1 MKMKRGRDSQKSGL
15 ANPLPGPTNSEDP
28 PTTIPAT
35 RGGLVGWLMER
46 LFGYDVFLS
55 YTRQDD
61 PESQYANA
69 LFVRLTGDR
78 PQLRCFLDVKNLN
91 RDETLHAA
99 IAGKVRASRFLVI
112 LAGPAAG
119 ERPAVIEEA
128 QLAAKLHKRLMLIDR
143 GIGWDTSTSR
153 LKSIVNPLST
163 VELSTAAPSTEVVAS
178 IRQHVGIWR
187 VDVQRRL
194 AIMSAFGVVLTLA
207 GVSFLLYRDAESNFR
222 LAKES
227 VDESFSG
234 VEFDLQKLPGAE
246 AYRLE
251 LLKKARSYYTEFLKR
266 RRGAALDLDHAKT
279 ILNLGLIELELGG
292 DAGPQFT
299 EATRFLAKAAEKN
312 PNDFELQRHLF
323 MSQLNVGVS
332 FLSRNQPKEA
342 ESPLRTAIS
351 FGEQLRQAHPGDLK
365 LEMDNLLAKNNLGI
379 TLLRQNKLE
388 EGVRLIDNAK
398 AGFQSLRQ
406 KIGQSTGAD
415 DVRLS
420 DELDSH
426 IAGTFF
432 NLANIGASGM
442 PLTQRIDN
450 NRAAWWLFEDLF
462 RRDTTSNERAFR
474 VAQVCRLMAALLL
487 ESGDAGDAE
496 IYAERSFLTHR
507 KLAKLFLGNTNYGQ
521 AAEADRL
528 FLTTH
533 SPIWRQDLWFHEG
546 ALKTLERVSDLAL
559 PVPDEGRGLKHRV
572 SIAHLAIAISLLKPM
587 LLGRI
592 PTISQE
598 DSLRA
603 RGELERANAL
613 NEELLKTE
621 EPGPRREIYIVM
633 KLNYPMWLE
642 LCP

>member
-1 MKMKRGRDSQKSGL
+1 MKIRRGRDRHKSGL
-15 ANPLPGPTNSEDP
+15 MNPLPRPTKSEDP
-28 PTTIPAT
+28 QTINPAK
-35 RGGLVGWLMER
+35 RGGLIGRLIER

-78 PQLRCFLDVKNLN
+78 PRLRCFLDVKALN

-99 IAGKVRASRFLVI
+99 IAGKVRATRFLVI

-119 ERPAVIEEA
+119 ERPSVIEEA
-128 QLAAKLHKRLMLIDR
+128 QLAVKLRKRVMLIDR
-143 GIGWDTSTSR
+143 GIGWDASTSR

-163 VELSTAAPSTEVVAS
+163 VELNTAAPSTEVVAS
-178 IRQHVGIWR
+178 IRKHVGIWR

-194 AIMSAFGVVLTLA
+194 AIMSAFGVVLILA
-207 GVSFLLYRDAESNFR
+207 GAIFLLYRDAESNFR

-227 VDESFSG
+227 VDETFSR

-251 LLKKARSYYTEFLKR
+251 LLKRARSYYTEFLR
-266 RRGAALDLDHAKT
+266 RRGGAALDLDHAKT

-292 DAGPQFT
+292 EAGPQFA
-299 EATRFLAKAAEKN
+299 EATRFLTKAIEKN

-323 MSQLNVGVS
+323 LSQLNVGVS
-332 FLSRNQPKEA
+332 FLSRNQPEKA

-351 FGEQLRQAHPGDLK
+351 FGEQIRQTHPGDLK
-365 LEMDNLLAKNNLGI
+365 LVMDTLLAKNNLG
-379 TLLRQNKLE
+379 TSLLRQNKLE
-388 EGVRLIDNAK
+388 EGVRLMDDAK

-406 KIGQSTGAD
+406 KIGQAGVD
-415 DVRLS
+415 DAPLR

-426 IAGTFF
+426 IAGAFF
-432 NLANIGASGM
+432 NLAGLAGAEM

-450 NRAAWWLFEDLF
+450 NREAWRLFEDLF

-474 VAQVCRLMAALLL
+474 VAQVCHLMAVLLL
-487 ESGDAGDAE
+487 DSGDAGDAE
-496 IYAERSFLTHR
+496 IYAERSFLIRR
-507 KLAKLFLGNTNYGQ
+507 KLAKLFMGNTNYGQ
-521 AAEADRL
+521 AAEADRI

-546 ALKTLERVSDLAL
+546 ALKALERVNDLGL
-559 PVPDEGRGLKHRV
+559 PMPDEGRGLKHRV

-587 LLGRI
+587 LLGQI

-603 RGELERANAL
+603 RSELERAKSL

-621 EPGPRREIYIVM
+621 KPGPRREIYVVM